1 MSTKAYLS
9 AIVLAITGTAFAAD
23 VVSAN
28 IVGYTTVTAPKG
40 AFAIIANQLDNGKG
54 NKVADLIPKALIG
67 TTLYKFAAN
76 NFVLNS
82 NDGDAWDAPNAT
94 LNPGEGAFVFSPSA
108 EQKFVFAGDVKGI
121 NGESSFA
128 PKLTK
133 KAFNLVASV
142 VPVETQVKDLG
153 LPATIG
159 DTVYTFLNNGFILN
173 THDGVAFDVPTD
185 KVAVGQGFFVFVA
198 GDADKTW
205 NRVFN
210 VN

>member
-54 NKVADLIPKALIG
+54 NKVVDLIPKALIG
-67 TTLYKFAAN
+67 TTLYKFANN

-82 NDGDAWDAPNAT
+82 NDGDVWDAPTAT
-94 LNPGEGAFVFSPSA
+94 LNPGEAAFVFSPA
-108 EQKFVFAGDVKGI
+108 TEQKFTFAGDVKGI
-121 NGESSFA
+121 NGEASFA
-128 PKLTK
+128 PKLSK

-159 DTVYTFLNNGFILN
+159 DTVYTFVGGFVLN
-173 THDGVAFDVPTD
+173 TFDGEVFDNPTD
-185 KVAVGQGFFVFVA
+185 KIAVGQGFFVFVA

-205 NRVFN
+205 NRTFN